1 MPGAHLEELLT
12 AVAIVLAAVVPRLG
26 DRWFRLCEA
35 RFAALAR
42 RPVLAVV
49 VAGLA
54 PLVMRAILLPWF
66 PVPLPFVHDEF
77 SHLLAADTF
86 AHGRLVN
93 PQHPLWVHF
102 VSMHILVRPVYIS
115 PYPMGIGLV
124 LATGQVL
131 TGCPWA
137 GVLLSVGL
145 MCGGV
150 CWMLQA
156 WVPARWALV
165 GGLLAGVRFGVTT
178 YWMNGYFGGA
188 LPAFGGAL
196 VLGALLRIVGHRG
209 RPGPLWWHSTLLAF
223 GLAIIANTR
232 PIEGVFFSLPAAF
245 VVMLRARRTTVVLP
259 VLLVLGVTAA
269 GMAYDFARVTGNP
282 LEAPYAFFRSRF
294 TEVPH
299 FIWQTPR
306 QGLLYPQWSV
316 QRFYHGWEMHQYL
329 TSRTPPV
336 LHRILRVARRYWSFY
351 VGPILTIPL
360 WVAAVFFWR
369 QRRVQFL
376 VLTALS
382 TWLALAGQ
390 VFFNPHYAAPAA
402 AVAMVL
408 VTVGLFGLRGWRWGA
423 RPVGVG
429 LSRFLAMACV
439 LVLVYRV
446 AEADILW
453 PVVTAPGQTG
463 VPRARVLQRLA
474 LEEGR
479 HLVLVRYRPSHNLSD
494 EWVYNEADI
503 DAAKVVWAHELDP
516 TSNAQLLAYFRDRRV
531 WLVEPDVNPPR
542 LSAYVPSTV
551 ALPFV
556 PPGTEGIEV
565 LRSVDTLKQRI
576 LDSARASGL
585 RDLNCGQWNSLY
597 ARTTGY
603 EGPPVED
610 GCYLGTDRSRAVRF
624 DEWFSWLNR
633 QRGGKSVY

>member
-1 MPGAHLEELLT
+1 MPRAHIEELLT
-12 AVAIVLAAVVPRLG
+12 AIAIVLAAVAPTLG
-26 DRWFRLCEA
+26 DRWFRAGETRLD
-35 RFAALAR
+35 ALAR

-49 VAGLA
+49 VAGLV
-54 PLVMRAILLPWF
+54 PLVTRAILLPWF

-115 PYPMGIGLV
+115 AYPVGIGLA
-124 LATGQVL
+124 LAAGQVL
-131 TGCPWA
+131 TGYAWA
-137 GVLLSVGL
+137 GVCLSVAL
-145 MCGGV
+145 MCGGI

-156 WVPARWALV
+156 WVPARWALM
-165 GGLLAGVRFGVTT
+165 GGLLAGARFGVAS

-188 LPAFGGAL
+188 LAAFGGAL
-196 VLGALLRIVGHRG
+196 VLGALARIVAHRG
-209 RPGPLWWHSTLLAF
+209 RQVQLWRQSTLLAL

-232 PIEGVFFSLPAAF
+232 PVEGLLFSLPTAI
-245 VVMLRARRTTVVLP
+245 VVLWRARRTAVVVP

-306 QGLLYPQWSV
+306 LGLVYPQRSV
-316 QRFYHGWEMHQYL
+316 QRFYHVWEMHVYL

-336 LHRILRVARRYWSFY
+336 LHRILRLARRYWSFY
-351 VGPILTIPL
+351 IGPILTIPL
-360 WVAAVFFWR
+360 WVAALFWR
-369 QRRVQFL
+369 QKRVQFL
-376 VLTALS
+376 VLTALN

-390 VFFNPHYAAPAA
+390 VFFNPHYAAPAT
-402 AVAMVL
+402 AVAMAL
-408 VTVGLFGLRGWRWGA
+408 VTLGFWGLRGWRWGG

-429 LSRFLAMACV
+429 LSRFLVIACV
-439 LVLVYRV
+439 VVLVYRV
-446 AEADILW
+446 AEGDLHW
-453 PVVTAPGQTG
+453 PWVATPGQTG
-463 VPRARVLQRLA
+463 EPRAQILRALT

-479 HLVLVRYRPSHNLSD
+479 HLVLVRYTPSHNLFD
-494 EWVYNEADI
+494 EWVYNQADI
-503 DAAKVVWAHELDP
+503 DGAKVVWAHELDP
-516 TSNAQLLAYFRDRRV
+516 TSNARLFDYFRDRRA
-531 WLVEPDVNPPR
+531 WLVEPDRNPPR
-542 LSAYVPSTV
+542 LSAYAPSTV

-610 GCYLGTDRSRAVRF
+610 GCYPGTDRSQARRF
-624 DEWFSWLNR
+624 DEWFSWLAR
-633 QRGGKSVY
+633 QRGGKPVY